1 MGILSRFKD
10 IMSANINDL
19 LDKCEDPAKMVDQEM
34 RKLRE
39 ALADVKR
46 ETQEVMADETAAKR
60 RLDECEADVKKYG
73 AAAMKAVE
81 AGSDD
86 DARKLIE
93 RKQQCEA
100 KLESA
105 KQVYDAAH
113 DSAFKMRQMHDKLV
127 SDIQS
132 LEDRR
137 DGIKA
142 KVHQA
147 KAQERVNK
155 LSSGMAASEASLS
168 ALDRMEAKADRMLD
182 KATAGAELNKP
193 ADGSIDDLAR
203 KYGEKGGLSS
213 VEDELAAMKAS
224 LGK

>member
-81 AGSDD
+81 AGNDD

-93 RKQQCEA
+93 RKQQCEV

-113 DSAFKMRQMHDKLV
+113 DSEIGRASCR
-127 SDIQS
+127 
-132 LEDRR
+132 DR
-137 DGIKA
+137 
-142 KVHQA
+142 V
-147 KAQERVNK
+147 
-155 LSSGMAASEASLS
+155 
-168 ALDRMEAKADRMLD
+168 
-182 KATAGAELNKP
+182 
-193 ADGSIDDLAR
+193 
-203 KYGEKGGLSS
+203 
-213 VEDELAAMKAS
+213 
-224 LGK
+224 